1 MNKMSCN
8 NLPPDSDIIE
18 LTEELG
24 LNFYTPPLPPDVPS
38 DDTGRRVHLVWT
50 VSRYNYNGIDGIR
63 VKIEADTAEMMPR
76 KIFAYLML
84 PMKPGAEG
92 REGAFDHV
100 CSPTDLEEYPE
111 DEPIPEQRPEFF
123 RLDYIDVVLRSRSEV
138 HAFIRDVA
146 EDVYTL
152 KRTLDLTDRMLPG
165 GEIWIGGEPVS
176 SSSSLSSSSG

>member
-1 MNKMSCN
+1 
-8 NLPPDSDIIE
+8 
-18 LTEELG
+18 
-24 LNFYTPPLPPDVPS
+24 
-38 DDTGRRVHLVWT
+38 
-50 VSRYNYNGIDGIR
+50 
-63 VKIEADTAEMMPR
+63 
-76 KIFAYLML
+76 
-84 PMKPGAEG
+84 
-92 REGAFDHV
+92 V